1 MVVSGEQDGVA
12 RLEPREYVSLVLRP
26 FPQLGNV
33 KHRCGVVPEGPELVG
48 RRLDVLVEQDIERLY
63 LIPVA

>member
-1 MVVSGEQDGVA
+1 
-12 RLEPREYVSLVLRP
+12 LKPREDVRLVLRT

-33 KHRCGVVPEGPELVG
+33 QHVRGVVPEVPGFVG
-48 RRLDVLVEQDIERLY
+48 RRLDGLVEQDIERLY